1 MNGSGYYVLF
11 SYMPTFMN
19 TELHFGKVQSLL
31 VTASSLV
38 ATCIAIPYM
47 GRLSDRVGRKKVIAT
62 AAIAMAVVGI
72 PCYLLIGTGNLA
84 LAVLGACVMAV
95 VFAGHTGV
103 IHVLLVEYTF
113 MPISDYRTALVTGA
127 STGIGAVVVER
138 LAKRGLEVHA
148 VARNAERLRAL
159 ADATGC
165 IPHAVDITDTEA
177 LTAVLDG
184 LEADILVNNAG
195 VSRTGNIL
203 TADAFAVDEQIT
215 VNIQAVLH
223 PVRLLMPGMV
233 ERDRGHI
240 VNISSI
246 AGVYNFGGNTIYH
259 ATKAAVH
266 TLSRQLRVDGYGRR
280 VRVTEI
286 CPGRVETEIFG
297 RLLGDME
304 AAQRQFY
311 DGYESLKPEDIA
323 DAIEFA
329 VDSPRHVNIG
339 HVEILPTFQV
349 PGGLNSE
356 RREG

>member
-1 MNGSGYYVLF
+1 MAETLTVTTPGLTTVQDLGRTGRSRYGLPANGAPDQHSARVANVLCGNDERA
-11 SYMPTFMN
+11 P
-19 TELHFGKVQSLL
+19 LL
-31 VTASSLV
+31 EITALDFACTPSTDILIAVTGAPADLTV
-38 ATCIAIPYM
+38 AGVRRPQWEPVFVRAGDTVRI
-47 GRLSDRVGRKKVIAT
+47 GSVRQGLRV
-62 AAIAMAVVGI
+62 
-72 PCYLLIGTGNLA
+72 Y
-84 LAVLGACVMAV
+84 LAVLGSFEAEYLQGSCAPD
-95 VFAGHTGV
+95 T
-103 IHVLLVEYTF
+103 VLGFGTTLG
-113 MPISDYRTALVTGA
+113 TA
-127 STGIGAVVVER
+127 
-138 LAKRGLEVHA
+138 
-148 VARNAERLRAL
+148 
-159 ADATGC
+159 
-165 IPHAVDITDTEA
+165 PHAVDITDTEA
-177 LTAVLDG
+177 LTATLAG
-184 LEADILVNNAG
+184 LEIDVLVNNAG

-203 TADAFAVDEQIT
+203 TADEFAVDEQIA

-223 PVRLLMPGMV
+223 LVRLLMPGMV
-233 ERDRGHI
+233 ERDLGHI

-323 DAIEFA
+323 DSIEFA

-339 HVEILPTFQV
+339 HIEILPTFQV
-349 PGGLNSE
+349 PGGLNFE